1 MLILPFLC
9 LPWAL
14 TLLLDMEEQ
23 SLLAE
28 HRGAWTVLS
37 LLGRGM
43 PSANLHLLS
52 LLPRR
57 GFVDS
62 VLLWLLK
69 K

>member
-1 MLILPFLC
+1 MLILPLLC

-14 TLLLDMEEQ
+14 TLLFDMEEQ

-28 HRGAWTVLS
+28 NVLS
-37 LLGRGM
+37 LLGRGL
-43 PSANLHLLS
+43 PSGKLHLLS

-62 VLLWLLK
+62 VLLWFLK